1 MHTCLNC
8 GNTYE
13 KNFCNECGQKAVKR
27 FSIKGVLHDLPHS
40 VFHVDKG
47 LLKNIKSVLHP
58 QESVFGYIRGKRV
71 SFFNPVLFFLITL
84 GFIMLVEHSME
95 KELEYVM
102 NMEAWDGEMHDV
114 GAILSKNFKYM
125 LLFASFLFALPSYFL
140 YKKSS
145 GFNYAE
151 QVVSYIFIMGYMNVV
166 YLLFLPFPFTESYPF
181 NYIALASLL
190 LFTGLVFRQKS
201 ILLSLIKPVIIIGT
215 GLSLFIIFNVCM
227 GFLVILIQQLSH

>member
-13 KNFCNECGQKAVKR
+13 KNFCNECGQKAVRR

-47 LLKNIKSVLHP
+47 IMKNVKSILHP
-58 QESVFGYIRGKRV
+58 QESVFGYIHGKRV
-71 SFFNPVLFFLITL
+71 SFFNPVLFFLLTL
-84 GFIMLVEHSME
+84 GFIMLAEHFMG
-95 KELEYVM
+95 KELEYIM
-102 NMEAWDGEMHDV
+102 NLEAWDGKMYDV
-114 GAILSKNFKYM
+114 GAILSTNFKYM
-125 LLFASFLFALPSYFL
+125 LLFAAFLFALPSYFL

-151 QVVSYIFIMGYMNVV
+151 QVVSYIFIMGYMNVA
-166 YLLFLPFPFTESYPF
+166 YLLFLPFPFMGNYPF
-181 NYIALASLL
+181 NYATPAALL
-190 LFTGLVFRQKS
+190 LFTGLVFRQKN
-201 ILLSLIKPVIIIGT
+201 ILLSLIKPVIIIGI
-215 GLSLFIIFNVCM
+215 GFGLFIAFNVCM